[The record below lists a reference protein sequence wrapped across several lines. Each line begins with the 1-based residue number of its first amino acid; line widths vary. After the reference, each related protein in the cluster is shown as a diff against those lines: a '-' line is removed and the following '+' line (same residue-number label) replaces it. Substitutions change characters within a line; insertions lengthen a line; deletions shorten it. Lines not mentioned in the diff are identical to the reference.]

1 MFCNNH
7 YQAHFYRGNK
17 GFFAITNEGMN
28 VNVYTGLPGGTY
40 CNVIQGCPTDTGC
53 AGESVVVDSN
63 GYAQINIPASDE
75 PILAIHAGTNGRLDI
90 ILEHILITYH
100 TTYGHLS

>member
-1 MFCNNH
+1 MPSTILILFYGHGYFLLNR

-53 AGESVVVDSN
+53 VGESVVVDSN

-75 PILAIHAGTNGRLDI
+75 PILAIHAGK
-90 ILEHILITYH
+90 
-100 TTYGHLS
+100 